1 MIRRVGGSLNLTF
14 PLWELGACLYWR
26 SFDPLHVQTPG
37 GQGVVSYSYVDGG
50 GTLYPYYVY
59 DAGKGHFRQVD
70 PSGTP
75 EFPPDGFLPGGR
87 SSNFNDS
94 QNTSRGFTVFETGLV
109 KTNPAI
115 DARHIIDPSSSG
127 LASIMQVDNPTA
139 GALKFRR
146 QDTTSATNTNCFG
159 VLIKRTDGAAVDG
172 NTATLWAS
180 STTGG
185 ANALS
190 ATTYRKI
197 REDGWYA
204 LNATLGP
211 VALAPNYY
219 YGVILGAGRTVYA
232 ELPCIEGVSTSN
244 LISTF
249 TGPWLSANPSRYVHA
264 LTIRRKDENNTG
276 LEGWHMDGWMAAL
289 LVDPNPPGLVRTL
302 GVALNQ
308 EEGAFGNTDYHRLSM
323 SSSNQNFIDALY
335 VGSVSEFYLN
345 RTAALSCGNV
355 SALVASWGRRDG
367 SERAYLFEN
376 GKQIEIDTSF
386 NLPAASDPTCYQ
398 IGFRNVN
405 SSAFAHKIQ
414 AVVIGRNFITRNEC
428 RWFSNWLKKQA
439 LDKTS

>member
-37 GQGVVSYSYVDGG
+37 GLGVVSYSYVDGG
-50 GTLYPYYVY
+50 STLYPYYVY

-70 PSGTP
+70 PSVAP

-94 QNTSRGFTVFETGLV
+94 QNNNRGFTVFETGLV
-109 KTNPAI
+109 KTNPAN
-115 DARHIIDPSSSG
+115 DARYIVDPTSSG
-127 LASIMQVDNPTA
+127 LTNMLQVNNPTA
-139 GALKFRR
+139 GTLKFRR
-146 QDTTSATNTNCFG
+146 QDTTSAVNTHCFG
-159 VLIKRTDGAAVDG
+159 ILIKRTDGGTVDG
-172 NTATLWAS
+172 NTATLWSAQ
-180 STTGG
+180 TTGG

-204 LNATLGP
+204 LNATLAP
-211 VALAPNYY
+211 VALFPNYY
-219 YGVILGAGRTVYA
+219 YGVILQPGVTVYA
-232 ELPCIEGVSTSN
+232 ELPCIEGVSATN

-249 TGPWLSANPSRYVHA
+249 TGPWLSANPNRYVHA
-264 LTIRRKDENNTG
+264 LTIRRKDEAAAG
-276 LEGWHMDGWMAAL
+276 LEGWHMDGWMGAL
-289 LVDPNPPGLVRTL
+289 LVDPNPAGLIRTL

-308 EEGAFGNTDYHRLSM
+308 EEGTFANTDYHRLFM
-323 SSSNQNFIDALY
+323 SSSNQNYVDALY
-335 VGSVSEFYLN
+335 VGGSSEFYLD
-345 RTAALSCGNV
+345 RTAALAAGRV
-355 SALVASWGRRDG
+355 SALVVSWGRRDG

-376 GKQIEIDTSF
+376 GKQIEIDTSY
-386 NLPAASDPTCYQ
+386 NLPVAADPTKYQ

-414 AVVIGRNFITRNEC
+414 AVVIGRNFISRNEC